1 MRLQA
6 GSENV
11 RGAGGWDAVYG
22 GAMNEEDIA
31 ALAQQFVDE
40 YMHSPELRAGII
52 ILLGVLQQHNVPEEA
67 WGAVLKQ
74 IGLRM

>member
-1 MRLQA
+1 
-6 GSENV
+6 
-11 RGAGGWDAVYG
+11 
-22 GAMNEEDIA
+22 MNEEDIA